1 MKQALRTVR
10 IVLLLSFAFLLAGC
24 GLFGGAERERQQDN
38 VQITEGIEF
47 GRVVTAE
54 GVGQDN
60 APVQVTDR
68 FNASQDFIYVVA
80 EADYIERG
88 TTLFARWYRD
98 GEPFE
103 DSSAITANQDY
114 SNTYVEFHLENLQ
127 NRMEE
132 GEYSVQIFVNG
143 NPVES
148 VDFTVE

>member
-1 MKQALRTVR
+1 MRQALRTVR
-10 IVLLLSFAFLLAGC
+10 IIVLLSFALLLAGC
-24 GLFGGAERERQQDN
+24 GLFGGAERERREDN
-38 VQITEGIEF
+38 VQITEGVEL

-54 GVGQDN
+54 GIGSNN
-60 APVQVTDR
+60 APIEITNR

-88 TTLFARWYRD
+88 TSLFARWYRD

-103 DSSAITANQDY
+103 DSSEITANQDY
-114 SNTYVEFHLENLQ
+114 RDTYIELHLENLQ
-127 NRMEE
+127 REMEK
-132 GEYSVQIFVNG
+132 GDYSVQIFVNG